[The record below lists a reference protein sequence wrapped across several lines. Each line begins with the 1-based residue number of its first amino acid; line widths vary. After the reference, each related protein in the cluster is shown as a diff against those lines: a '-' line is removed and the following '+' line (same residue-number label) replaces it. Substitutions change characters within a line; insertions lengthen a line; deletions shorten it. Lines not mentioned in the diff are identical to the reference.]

1 MLKSLPNLITLGN
14 LTCGL
19 LAIVAVFEGEPLLAF
34 VLMLIASVLDFFDG
48 FAARLLGVAGE
59 LGKQLD
65 SLADLVSFG
74 IVPGLIWRHYMLF
87 YGFCPST
94 GFCIN
99 QYVWLAIPLAAAYR
113 LAVFNISEDQTT
125 TFKGIPTPITGLAL
139 ASWAWVNESN
149 WVPSWSITGVE
160 IFQNFYVYLYMPILA
175 AYFMI
180 SDHPMLSMK
189 FNNTDGHN
197 IKRFVLIGLMVFF
210 TIGLFESYGIILFY
224 FSYILIS
231 LITLKD
237 TPQSS

>member
-19 LAIVAVFEGEPLLAF
+19 LAIVAVFEGNPLMAFLLMLLAG
-34 VLMLIASVLDFFDG
+34 ILDFFDG
-48 FAARLLGVAGE
+48 FAARLLGVAGD

-87 YGFCPST
+87 YGFCPSA

-113 LAVFNISEDQTT
+113 LAVFNISEDQST

-149 WVPSWSITGVE
+149 WSPSWAITG
-160 IFQNFYVYLYMPILA
+160 IDFFQNFYVYLYMPILA

-180 SDHPMLSMK
+180 SEHPMLSMK
-189 FNNTDGHN
+189 FNKTDGHN
-197 IKRFVLIGLMVFF
+197 IKRYILIVLMIFLNVGFV
-210 TIGLFESYGIILFY
+210 ESYGIILFY

-231 LITLKD
+231 LFTLQQ
-237 TPQSS
+237 TPREA